1 MGRRTVS
8 GGAANV
14 AIEPLL
20 DRLRVELEIP
30 TSYGEETL
38 AQTTQVSERDF
49 VTASDGDRTDHRDL
63 PFVTL
68 DPEGSRDLD
77 QAFFLARTPQGGY
90 DVYYA
95 IADVASFVDPGSAL
109 DLETHQRALTYY
121 GPDGRFGLHPPIL
134 SEGAASLL
142 PGVDRPAVVWRIGLN
157 SDGVIEDDIQVY
169 RALINSREQLTYTGV
184 QAELDA
190 GTASDM
196 LQILVE
202 VGQLRIDAQIAR
214 GGATIDVPDQ
224 EVEHDGD
231 GYRLVFRSALACEE
245 YNAQLS
251 LLTGLAAARLQRA
264 AGVGIWRTLAPAR
277 DSDIS
282 RLRKVARG
290 LGLTWPRRMPYG
302 AFAQEIDSSIP
313 AHAAFATEATRLFR
327 GAGYVAFGTPS
338 NPEVP
343 LGAAHSAIAAEY
355 AHVTAP
361 LRRLVDRYGTEIAL
375 AQFAG
380 KPVPQWVIDALD
392 ALPATMAAGSQ
403 RANAYEKASVDLIEA
418 VLLAPRIGEVL
429 DAVVVESSPSREEG
443 RQGQARATVLTSEP
457 AIRSRIEGPLDA
469 LVLGTR
475 VRVRVEAADPQT
487 RSVQLSVL

>member
-1 MGRRTVS
+1 M
-8 GGAANV
+8 
-14 AIEPLL
+14 
-20 DRLRVELEIP
+20 
-30 TSYGEETL
+30 
-38 AQTTQVSERDF
+38 
-49 VTASDGDRTDHRDL
+49 
-63 PFVTL
+63 
-68 DPEGSRDLD
+68 
-77 QAFFLARTPQGGY
+77 
-90 DVYYA
+90 
-95 IADVASFVDPGSAL
+95 
-109 DLETHQRALTYY
+109 
-121 GPDGRFGLHPPIL
+121 
-134 SEGAASLL
+134 
-142 PGVDRPAVVWRIGLN
+142 
-157 SDGVIEDDIQVY
+157 
-169 RALINSREQLTYTGV
+169 
-184 QAELDA
+184 
-190 GTASDM
+190 
-196 LQILVE
+196 
-202 VGQLRIDAQIAR
+202 
-214 GGATIDVPDQ
+214 
-224 EVEHDGD
+224 
-231 GYRLVFRSALACEE
+231 
-245 YNAQLS
+245 
-251 LLTGLAAARLQRA
+251 
-264 AGVGIWRTLAPAR
+264 
-277 DSDIS
+277 
-282 RLRKVARG
+282 
-290 LGLTWPRRMPYG
+290 
-302 AFAQEIDSSIP
+302 
-313 AHAAFATEATRLFR
+313 
-327 GAGYVAFGTPS
+327 AFGTPS